1 MHNSIPVRILMLRQR
16 DNVRD
21 FPDRRWLNLCLRAVY
36 LSGIVLLGAALLGA
50 GEVTVAAWPTR
61 LTCAE

>member
-1 MHNSIPVRILMLRQR
+1 MLRQR

-21 FPDRRWLNLCLRAVY
+21 FPDRRWLNLCLRPVH
-36 LSGIVLLGAALLGA
+36 LSGIVLPGVALLGA